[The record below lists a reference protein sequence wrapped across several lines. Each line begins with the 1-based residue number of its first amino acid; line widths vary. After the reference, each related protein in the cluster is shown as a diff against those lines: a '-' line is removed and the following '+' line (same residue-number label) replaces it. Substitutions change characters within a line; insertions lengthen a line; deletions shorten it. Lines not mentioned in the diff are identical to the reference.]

1 MKPTVAAGT
10 DTSCKLSFSCNY
22 SSRNDCWLEF
32 RRLLLGSVLRANK
45 YERRRKED
53 EREREREMDSEEAA
67 AASVAAIL
75 GVAQHEP
82 TEEMKTEVFYKMLLL
97 LMRLL

>member
-1 MKPTVAAGT
+1 MREEG
-10 DTSCKLSFSCNY
+10 
-22 SSRNDCWLEF
+22 
-32 RRLLLGSVLRANK
+32 
-45 YERRRKED
+45 RKT
-53 EREREREMDSEEAA
+53 REREMDSEEAA